1 MGIEIRDRN
10 QLEHIFTHKKNEHI
24 LNLRRLGQV
33 EGAKEIMDGG
43 TCNFSYLNVKRVEK
57 RIGLFQLQLSY
68 FT

>member
-1 MGIEIRDRN
+1 MSD
-10 QLEHIFTHKKNEHI
+10 I

-33 EGAKEIMDGG
+33 ESKKEIMDGG

-57 RIGLFQLQLSY
+57 LAFFQLQLSY